1 MKLEIPYSSG
11 LLRKAVELWSERRN
25 SLEWE
30 AAMVLEVSETRGN
43 EEQTLILRV
52 FDPRGAVVDAT
63 VRARRVPEVAAAP
76 QHRMGCWDW
85 PTITV
90 QA

>member
-1 MKLEIPYSSG
+1 MKLTVGRIVHYWPRTEAHEPPRG
-11 LLRKAVELWSERRN
+11 PL
-25 SLEWE
+25 